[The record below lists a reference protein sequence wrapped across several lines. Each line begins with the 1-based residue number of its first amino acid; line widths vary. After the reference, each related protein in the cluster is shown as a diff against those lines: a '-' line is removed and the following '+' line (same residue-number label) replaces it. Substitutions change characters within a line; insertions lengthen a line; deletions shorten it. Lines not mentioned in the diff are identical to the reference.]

1 MDIETVESLINKYK
15 SGHSK
20 VVTDTEIADRY
31 YRNKTDI
38 LFEHEKK
45 ECNETPL
52 HNADNRV
59 PSSFYSLLVNQ
70 KSSYIFTAPPLFDV
84 GSTQSNEVV
93 NDILGDMFAKHCK
106 DLCINAS
113 NGGIA
118 WVHYWV
124 DNKNNFKYGVLD
136 ARQVIPIWSDDLEKR
151 LLGVLRTYKKLDD
164 DGNSFVVY
172 EIWNDSE
179 CSVYKRVIADND
191 GYTFAPYNCFCIK
204 GKYGNIYNHDF
215 GRVPFIAFQN
225 NNICTSDLDSIKG
238 LIDTYDKT
246 YSGFANDLEDIQEI
260 IFVLSGYSGTDLKE
274 FLADLKKYKTVK
286 LDTADDLESGGSGG
300 NLSTL
305 TIDIPVEA
313 REKLLAMTRK
323 AIFEQGQGVD
333 PDPQKFGN
341 TSGEALKYL
350 YSLLELKA
358 GLLETEF
365 RTGFAELITAICD
378 FKKIP
383 CSSIIQTWTRT
394 SISNDKELAEIIQK
408 SVGVISNRTLV
419 ERHPLVENADEEL
432 KRIKEERDESF
443 LEEEK
448 SMFGGE

>member
-1 MDIETVESLINKYK
+1 MNIETAEKMINKYT

-20 VVTDTEIADRY
+20 VITDAEKADRY

-38 LFEHEKK
+38 LFDKDKK
-45 ECNETPL
+45 EDNETPL

-59 PSSFYSLLVNQ
+59 CSSFYSLLVNQ
-70 KSSYIFTAPPLFDV
+70 KSSYIFTSPPLFDV
-84 GSTQSNEVV
+84 GNTQSNEIVS
-93 NDILGDMFAKHCK
+93 NILGDMFAKRCK

-113 NGGIA
+113 NAGIA
-118 WVHYWV
+118 WVHYWI
-124 DNKNNFKYGVLD
+124 DDKNNFKYGVLD

-164 DGNSFVVY
+164 DGNSFAVY
-172 EIWNDSE
+172 ELWNDSE
-179 CSVYKRVIADND
+179 CSVYKREITDD
-191 GYTFAPYNCFCIK
+191 EGYTFVPYNCFCIN
-204 GKYGNIYNHDF
+204 GKFESVYNHDF
-215 GRVPFIAFQN
+215 GRVPFIAFPN
-225 NNICTSDLDSIKG
+225 NNICTSDLESIKG

-260 IFVLSGYSGTDLKE
+260 IFVLSGYGGTNLE
-274 FLADLKKYKTVK
+274 GFLSDLKKYKTVK
-286 LDTADDLESGGSGG
+286 LDSADDLDLDGSGGS
-300 NLSTL
+300 LSTL

-365 RTGFAELITAICD
+365 RSGFAELITAICN

-383 CSSIIQTWTRT
+383 CGSIIQTWTRT

-408 SVGVISNRTLV
+408 SSGVISNRTLV

-432 KRIKEERDESF
+432 KRLKEERDEPV

-448 SMFGGE
+448 AMFGGE